1 MSGISVNRTRLM
13 SFVLSGIG
21 AGIAGMIISTRLFS
35 GSAIFGNTYVLES
48 IACVVVG
55 GIALTGGSGSAVN
68 VLIGAVTM
76 GIIKNGL
83 TIIGVDVMAQQMF
96 LGILII
102 LAVAVTFDRSKVT
115 IVK

>member
-1 MSGISVNRTRLM
+1 
-13 SFVLSGIG
+13 
-21 AGIAGMIISTRLFS
+21 
-35 GSAIFGNTYVLES
+35 
-48 IACVVVG
+48 
-55 GIALTGGSGSAVN
+55 
-68 VLIGAVTM
+68 M

-102 LAVAVTFDRSKVT
+102 LAVAVTFDRSKVH